1 MKWDMELEDREEVT
15 HGFEDGYVLIVS
27 YGERFQAVGLPEKLE
42 PMDVADRLITLG
54 KNIQKDL
61 ARQKELEIKGG

>member
-1 MKWDMELEDREEVT
+1 MKWKIRVDDISKLT
-15 HGFEDGYVLIVS
+15 HGLRSGIELTVF
-27 YGERFQAVGLPEKLE
+27 YGGRYNATSFPQELE

-61 ARQKELEIKGG
+61 EEQKELEIKGG